1 MDEGEAVD
9 AFEHLGLTSYEAK
22 VFIALHRV
30 GGGTAREVS
39 QVTDVPR
46 SQVYSAAESLADR
59 GLVDVQQSN
68 PIQYRP
74 VSLDA
79 ARSTLRERLER
90 ERDRAFEYVE
100 SVRTESEDEQR
111 EDIWTIRGKDG
122 IEDRVVELV
131 DEADRRLVFGT
142 GAVEMASDDV
152 VAALESGAREG
163 LAVVVVS
170 ENEAVRD
177 RFEEDGVEV
186 SEPPPALAGNER
198 AGRFLFGDDDVL
210 LMSVAQNDGSEMAV
224 WSAHTSFA
232 NVLIRIV
239 EVSLGVA

>member
-1 MDEGEAVD
+1 MEESEAVE

-22 VFIALHRV
+22 VFIALHRI

-39 QVTDVPR
+39 RTTDVPR
-46 SQVYSAAESLADR
+46 SQVYSAAESLAEG

-68 PIQYRP
+68 PMQYRP
-74 VSLDA
+74 VSLEA

-100 SVRTESEDEQR
+100 SVRTEREDEQR
-111 EDIWTIRGKDG
+111 EDIWTIRGHDG
-122 IEDRVVELV
+122 IGDRVVELV
-131 DEADRRLVFGT
+131 AEAEDRVVFGT
-142 GAVEMASDDV
+142 GSPAFASDAI
-152 VAALESGAREG
+152 VAALRDRAADG
-163 LAVVVVS
+163 LPVVVVT
-170 ENEAVRD
+170 ENETVRE
-177 RFEEDGVEV
+177 RFEGGAIEV
-186 SEPPPALAGNER
+186 MEPPPALSGNER
-198 AGRFLFGDDDVL
+198 AGRILFGDDDVL
-210 LMSVAQNDGSEMAV
+210 LMSVAQNDGGEMAV